1 MTEIEVGRRRTGRDI
16 VLGVLVIIAGLVVL
30 GDVVI
35 ATVVSVLFIGWMA
48 IIGGVVVALV
58 GAIMRIGKTGFWPVA
73 LGGALLL
80 ALGLILVRRPGVG
93 AVTLTLLAAV
103 VFLTGGIARIV
114 ASAESPNGRGMLLFS
129 GIISTVLGL
138 IVFFNIWEASLTL
151 LGILLGIQALTEGI
165 TLLLFG
171 RLHVD
176 VQRVAPPATAGRT

>member
-1 MTEIEVGRRRTGRDI
+1 MTEIEVGRRRTGWDV

-48 IIGGVVVALV
+48 IIGGVVALV
-58 GAIMRIGKTGFWPVA
+58 GAIMRIGRTGFWPVA

-165 TLLLFG
+165 TLVLFG
-171 RLHVD
+171 RFHVD
-176 VQRVAPPATAGRT
+176 VQPRERTASAGVT